1 MPSDPAPKFPLLAWT
16 PLLILLGFCVQ
27 LGVLIR
33 FSQSPDFL
41 PQHDDMAFYS
51 DWGLRIAKGQ
61 WSDGKAF
68 YGLPGY
74 AYVLGA
80 FYAVLGFD
88 PFSVGLLQC
97 VWFGAVAGVIYQLS
111 LRSFSAHP
119 RTTARAIGILAA
131 LGWIFC
137 VPAQTFSVVL
147 MPTVWAVLAYWACI
161 TWVVSRPAQTP
172 LVGWALLGAAMGLV
186 SLMVATSLMLI
197 PLVVAAILLKTAPAL
212 PWNHRVPR
220 SLAALALFSAGLG
233 LGVAPAVFHNR
244 IVAGEPVMLSAHGGI
259 NFWIGNNPAA
269 TGYPKIPP
277 GMRASQSGLLKD
289 SIRMAE
295 AEAGRALTRT
305 EVSAFWTAKAHAYIG
320 THFGDWLR
328 LMTRKFHNF
337 WNAYSYDDI
346 ATIQLLRT
354 LGVTWPGLNFGII
367 AALGLAGL
375 LGCCWKES
383 APRWIAVGVGL
394 HLAALMP
401 VFITERYRLAAVPGL
416 LIFAA
421 WLLVKL
427 WETLVRAQYTLAA
440 LLGGTALAC
449 AWRCS
454 SPPSDLSLWALD
466 RYKAG
471 LSATQSGDL
480 ARARQQ
486 LQIAM
491 QYSPQNADIHFAMG
505 NVSLK
510 AEDRST
516 AKFHYRHALEL
527 NPRHAGLLNN
537 LGVIAL
543 EEKRWEL
550 AEKFLGSAIAAEAE
564 DPKIFY
570 LLAQARK
577 GRRDKNGARAA
588 VDQALQ
594 QRPDQPEFLELQ
606 RQLSAP
612 E

>member
-1 MPSDPAPKFPLLAWT
+1 MPSAHSSKFQILAWT

-111 LRSFSAHP
+111 LRSFPTHP
-119 RTTARAIGILAA
+119 RTTTQAIGILAA

-161 TWVVSRPAQTP
+161 TWVVTRPAQTP
-172 LVGWALLGAAMGLV
+172 LVGWAVLGAAMGLV

-197 PLVVAAILLKTAPAL
+197 PLVVAAILLKTTPSQPNRL
-212 PWNHRVPR
+212 LRC
-220 SLAALALFSAGLG
+220 LAALALFGAGLG

-269 TGYPKIPP
+269 TGYPKIPE

-295 AEAGRALTRT
+295 AEAGRTLTRT
-305 EVSAFWTAKAHAYIG
+305 EVSAFWTAKAHAYIRS
-320 THFGDWLR
+320 HFGDWLR
-328 LMTRKFHNF
+328 LMSRKFHHF

-346 ATIQLLRT
+346 ATLKLLRS
-354 LGVTWPGLNFGII
+354 LGVTWPGLGFGMI
-367 AALGLAGL
+367 AALGLAGIV
-375 LGCCWKES
+375 GCCWTET
-383 APRWIAVGVGL
+383 APRWIAAGVGL
-394 HLAALMP
+394 HLGALMP

-427 WETLVRAQYTLAA
+427 WQDLSRAQYARAA
-440 LLGGTALAC
+440 LLGGTALASA
-449 AWRCS
+449 AWVS
-454 SPPSDLSLWALD
+454 SPPSDFSLWALD
-466 RYKAG
+466 HYKAG
-471 LSATQSGDL
+471 LSATKSGDL

-486 LQIAM
+486 LQTAM
-491 QYSPQNADIHFAMG
+491 QYSPQNADVHFAMG

-510 AEDRST
+510 AGDRT
-516 AKFHYRHALEL
+516 GAKSHYRHALEL

-537 LGVIAL
+537 LAVLAL

-550 AEKFLGSAIAAEAE
+550 AEKFLGSAIAAETE
-564 DPKIFY
+564 DPKLYY

-577 GRRDKNGARAA
+577 EQGNGDGAREA
-588 VDQALQ
+588 VEQAIQ
-594 QRPDQPEFLELQ
+594 RRPDQPEFLELR
-606 RQLSAP
+606 RQLHAP
-612 E
+612 

>member
-16 PLLILLGFCVQ
+16 PLLVLLGFCVQ

-80 FYAVLGFD
+80 FYAALGFD

-119 RTTARAIGILAA
+119 RTTARAIGIMAA

-161 TWVVSRPAQTP
+161 TWVVTRPAQTP

-197 PLVVAAILLKTAPAL
+197 PLVVAAILLKTTPSQPNRL
-212 PWNHRVPR
+212 LRC
-220 SLAALALFSAGLG
+220 LAALALFGAGLG

-269 TGYPKIPP
+269 TGYPKIPA
-277 GMRASQSGLLKD
+277 GMRASQSGLLRD
-289 SIRMAE
+289 SILVAE

-305 EVSAFWTAKAHAYIG
+305 EVSAFWTAKAHAYIRS
-320 THFGDWLR
+320 HFGNWLV
-328 LMTRKFHNF
+328 LMGRKFHHF

-346 ATIQLLRT
+346 ATIKLLRT
-354 LGVTWPGLNFGII
+354 LGVTWPGLGFGII
-367 AALGLAGL
+367 AALGLAGIV
-375 LGCCWKES
+375 GCCWTET
-383 APRWIAVGVGL
+383 APRWIAAGVGL
-394 HLAALMP
+394 HLGALMP

-427 WETLVRAQYTLAA
+427 WHELSRAQYARVA
-440 LLGGTALAC
+440 LLGGTALAS
-449 AWRCS
+449 AGWVS
-454 SPPSDLSLWALD
+454 GPPSDLSLWALD
-466 RYKAG
+466 HYKAG
-471 LSATQSGDL
+471 LSATKAGDL
-480 ARARQQ
+480 ARAGKE
-486 LQIAM
+486 LQTAM
-491 QYSPQNADIHFAMG
+491 RYSPQNADVQFALG

-510 AEDRST
+510 AGDRTT
-516 AKFHYRHALEL
+516 AKSHYRHALEL

-537 LGVIAL
+537 LAVLAL

-550 AEKFLGSAIAAEAE
+550 AEKFLGSAIAAEPE
-564 DPKIFY
+564 DPKLYY

-577 GRRDKNGARAA
+577 ERGNRDGAREA
-588 VDQALQ
+588 VEQAI
-594 QRPDQPEFLELQ
+594 QRRPAQPEFLELR
-606 RQLSAP
+606 RQLSEP
-612 E
+612 